1 MYRDSL
7 ELLKKNK
14 VKFEKGLTA
23 KEVLQIEKN
32 FDIVFPVSL
41 REFLMTEL
49 PVSKGFCNWRN
60 LDKENIE
67 NIKNMLNQPIQYIYD
82 MPQEVYWCEDWGEEP
97 EDEKNFDNEV
107 KKRLEKAPK
116 LIPIYLHRYMPMLG
130 NENPP
135 IISVHGADVIYM
147 GKDLNDYFMV
157 EYGEKKQTDISF
169 NSIKSIPFWSD
180 LM

>member
-14 VKFEKGLTA
+14 VKFEEGLTT
-23 KEVLQIEKN
+23 KEVLQIEKIY
-32 FDIVFPVSL
+32 DIIFPESL

-49 PVSKGFCNWRN
+49 PVSKGFYNWRN
-60 LDKENIE
+60 QDKENIE
-67 NIKNMLNQPIQYIYD
+67 NIKNMLIQPIQYIKD

-97 EDEKNFDNEV
+97 EEEDDFDNEV
-107 KKRLEKAPK
+107 KQRLEKAPK
-116 LIPIYLHRYMPMLG
+116 LIPIYLHRYMPMLD

-147 GKDLNDYFMV
+147 GKDLKDYFMV
-157 EYGEKKQTDISF
+157 EYAMKKQKDINF
-169 NSIKSIPFWSD
+169 NSIKSIPFWTD